1 MRSIL
6 RLALVA
12 AAACGQAYAQAA
24 QPPAGQ
30 METLWNCKDKDGRT
44 TLTNQQQDTAGKD
57 CRIVQQQRV
66 TVVPAAK
73 PASKSSPQN
82 FPKESASD
90 RLSAKD
96 RQRQTLEREL
106 SQEET
111 LLAESKRKLA
121 DQEEMRGGD
130 ERNYAKV
137 LERLQPYKDAIEVHN
152 KNIEALKRELAN
164 LYR

>member
-24 QPPAGQ
+24 QPPSGQ

-66 TVVPAAK
+66 TVVPSTK
-73 PASKSSPQN
+73 PAQKSPQN
-82 FPKESASD
+82 FPKESAAD

-111 LLAESKRKLA
+111 LLGDAKRKLA
-121 DQEEMRGGD
+121 EQEEMRGGD
-130 ERNYAKV
+130 ERNYARV

>member
-24 QPPAGQ
+24 QPPSGQ

-66 TVVPAAK
+66 TVVPANR
-73 PASKSSPQN
+73 PAQKSPQN
-82 FPKESASD
+82 FPKESAAD

-111 LLAESKRKLA
+111 LLGDAKRKLA
-121 DQEEMRGGD
+121 EQE
-130 ERNYAKV
+130 
-137 LERLQPYKDAIEVHN
+137 
-152 KNIEALKRELAN
+152 
-164 LYR
+164 